1 MPKEPRKHR
10 RFYCA
15 NPVCRQPL
23 DCAAPISPKK
33 DTPERLIHD
42 ISLIGDSQERQFM
55 CYECGHYTLVHPLKI
70 SMESRDTFVD
80 LVAEAHIVNGA
91 VLHALL
97 DYIEHVQ
104 LRRRGHY
111 LRLLIE
117 IIAPQMV
124 VTPTQ
129 ALSVFHRAMKMGLN
143 GSQVAY
149 VITGR
154 PWSITASL
162 MQRMARSRGIHLGF
176 FLDRDSASSWLNASD
191 EAVDTG

>member
-1 MPKEPRKHR
+1 MSKEPRKRR

-15 NPVCRQPL
+15 NPPCRQPL
-23 DCAAPISPKK
+23 DWAAPISPEK
-33 DTPERLIHD
+33 DTPACLIHD
-42 ISLIGDSQERQFM
+42 IALLGDAQERQFM
-55 CYECGHYTLVHPLKI
+55 CYGCGHYTLVHPLRI
-70 SMESRDTFVD
+70 SMTARDTFID
-80 LVAEAHIVNGA
+80 LVAEARTVNGA

-97 DYIEHVQ
+97 DYIEQVQ

-129 ALSVFHRAMKMGLN
+129 ALSVFHRAMKMGLA

-162 MQRMARSRGIHLGF
+162 MQRMARGRGIHLGF
-176 FLDRDSASSWLNASD
+176 FLNRDSATSWLNASD
-191 EAVDTG
+191 EAGDTG